1 MEALIYDESPLANY
15 LEGDAAPF
23 ESTPTAPLTPPQY
36 APTGLPRVRDRLRAL
51 HDTARSV
58 ASLSDERFLE
68 RFRYTIVASQL
79 LSNDSNPRTQPPD
92 DDPLNLS
99 LSLRGALVSTSLS
112 FLLPWLVHWLRSQP
126 HNPIPA
132 SWTQLC
138 LYLVLVL
145 GATLFLTFA
154 LRRQYSRFVRQSTV
168 SAAAR
173 FVSDSHSF
181 DAATSAALRH
191 IQEVEVVARG
201 YHM

>member
-15 LEGDAAPF
+15 LEGDAAPL

-36 APTGLPRVRDRLRAL
+36 APSGLPRVRDRLRAL

-79 LSNDSNPRTQPPD
+79 LSNDANPRTQPQD
-92 DDPLNLS
+92 DLLNLS
-99 LSLRGALVSTSLS
+99 LSLRGALFSTGLS
-112 FLLPWLVHWLRSQP
+112 FLLPWLVHWLRAQP
-126 HNPIPA
+126 HNPSPTG
-132 SWTQLC
+132 WTQIC
-138 LYLVLVL
+138 FYVMAVLS
-145 GATLFLTFA
+145 ATLFLSFA
-154 LRRQYSRFVRQSTV
+154 LRRQYSRYVRQSTV
-168 SAAAR
+168 SVAAR

-181 DAATSAALRH
+181 DAATSTALRY